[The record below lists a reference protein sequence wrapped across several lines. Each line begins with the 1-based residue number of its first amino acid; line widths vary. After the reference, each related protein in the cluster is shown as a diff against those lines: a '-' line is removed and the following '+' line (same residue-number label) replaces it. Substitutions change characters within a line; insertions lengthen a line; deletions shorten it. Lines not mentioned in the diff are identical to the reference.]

1 MGGAVWQ
8 KYFHTQNRKCPCL
21 TPILGENMWF
31 AFSIIWNKD
40 ENIHICILSVCFQ
53 KSFILIPCN
62 KIKEQ
67 ESMWK
72 ILLLPSDQIVH
83 PKISLTPSVMLLQ
96 FLETVDSFWMC
107 FSNTF
112 LLSLHQWPEK
122 HKKSPLEEL
131 QKSISFIEGNLKN
144 NTLPSSPP
152 QPHAN
157 RGEKTSNIKIRILTR

>member
-96 FLETVDSFWMC
+96 FLEIVDSFWMC
-107 FSNTF
+107 FSITF
-112 LLSLHQWPEK
+112 LLSLHQWPVIQV
-122 HKKSPLEEL
+122 S
-131 QKSISFIEGNLKN
+131 
-144 NTLPSSPP
+144 
-152 QPHAN
+152 HATWSQVN
-157 RGEKTSNIKIRILTR
+157 FNCVVLLRILQVRPAWGLILFCLHHSR